1 MMKIEWKERVYNS
14 FVGTLSERDEYQKQE
29 INKELS
35 VAGIGLW
42 WLNMLIMLIMLL
54 VDTMNHTISIGT
66 ILIFL
71 SNMIYANYLTFK
83 FKKKGLN
90 ETECATKEEYLQHK
104 KTLRKAGLKAGILW
118 GFQMFVFMN
127 YIFPYV
133 GSEEIS
139 ISLLDVVALE
149 LRRWIFWS
157 NYVYIRFMEPKKIIL
172 NNKNYLHIKLQFYI
186 LFVFPK

>member
-14 FVGTLSERDEYQKQE
+14 FVGTMSERDEYQKQE

-42 WLNMLIMLIMLL
+42 WLNMLVMLIMLL

-66 ILIFL
+66 IFTFL

-104 KTLRKAGLKAGILW
+104 KKLRKAGLKAGVLW

-127 YIFPYV
+127 YILPYV

-139 ISLLDVVALE
+139 ISLFDVMLWGCAGGFFGTTMYLFG
-149 LRRWIFWS
+149 LW
-157 NYVYIRFMEPKKIIL
+157 NLKKL
-172 NNKNYLHIKLQFYI
+172 Y
-186 LFVFPK
+186 

>member
-14 FVGTLSERDEYQKQE
+14 FVGTMSERDEYQKQE

-54 VDTMNHTISIGT
+54 IDTMNHTISIGT

-83 FKKKGLN
+83 FKKK
-90 ETECATKEEYLQHK
+90 
-104 KTLRKAGLKAGILW
+104 
-118 GFQMFVFMN
+118 V
-127 YIFPYV
+127 
-133 GSEEIS
+133 
-139 ISLLDVVALE
+139 
-149 LRRWIFWS
+149 
-157 NYVYIRFMEPKKIIL
+157 
-172 NNKNYLHIKLQFYI
+172 
-186 LFVFPK
+186 

>member
-14 FVGTLSERDEYQKQE
+14 FVGTMSERDEYQKQE

-42 WLNMLIMLIMLL
+42 WLNMLVMLIMLL

-66 ILIFL
+66 ILVFL
-71 SNMIYANYLTFK
+71 SNMIYANYLAFK
-83 FKKKGLN
+83 FKKKGLSD
-90 ETECATKEEYLQHK
+90 TECATKEEYLQHK
-104 KTLRKAGLKAGILW
+104 NKLRKAGLKAGLLW

-127 YIFPYV
+127 YILPYV

-139 ISLLDVVALE
+139 ISLFKVV
-149 LRRWIFWS
+149 IFICGGGFFGLTM
-157 NYVYIRFMEPKKIIL
+157 YVIGLLNLKKL
-172 NNKNYLHIKLQFYI
+172 Y
-186 LFVFPK
+186 

>member
-1 MMKIEWKERVYNS
+1 MVKIEWKERVYNN
-14 FVGTLSERDEYQKQE
+14 FVGTMSERDEYQKQE
-29 INKELS
+29 INKGLS

-42 WLNMLIMLIMLL
+42 WLNMLVMLIMLL

-83 FKKKGLN
+83 LKKKGLN
-90 ETECATKEEYLQHK
+90 DTECATKEEYLQHK
-104 KTLRKAGLKAGILW
+104 KKLRKAGLKAGVLR

-127 YIFPYV
+127 YILPYV

-139 ISLLDVVALE
+139 ISLFDVVLWSCAGGFFGLTMY
-149 LRRWIFWS
+149 IFGLW
-157 NYVYIRFMEPKKIIL
+157 NLKRLY
-172 NNKNYLHIKLQFYI
+172 
-186 LFVFPK
+186 